1 MRAIF
6 PVQGCTRII
15 GRVRGIGL
23 GGIALRQAQFLHGR
37 QGRIPIH
44 GDASRTPPSGI
55 EAFLRGEAA
64 AGLVLFAAA
73 LLALVIANSPWADG
87 YFHLLHA
94 YAGPLSIQHW
104 VNDGLMA
111 LFFLLVGLE
120 VKREF
125 LVGELSSWG
134 QRLLPGLVAIAGMAV
149 PALIF
154 VLLNLDSPG
163 GLNGWAIPAAT
174 DIAFALGIVALLGS
188 RVPPS
193 IKVMLTAIAVID
205 DLLAILVIALFYT
218 AHIAWL
224 PFACAVG
231 GILILAFLNRLRVR
245 ALWPYLLIGGG
256 VWYAVLLSGVHATL
270 AGVAIALAIP
280 ADALGKAEAPLE
292 KLEHRLQPWVN
303 FLILPIF
310 GFANA
315 GLSFAGIAAADLVA
329 PLPLGI
335 LLGLFL
341 GKQIGIFGA
350 TWALVRLRLAGR
362 PAGAGWTHIW
372 GMAALCGIGFTMSL
386 FIGGLA
392 FTQDPHMIDQVKL
405 CVCAGSLLAGLAGWA
420 ILILARRSAS

>member
-1 MRAIF
+1 
-6 PVQGCTRII
+6 
-15 GRVRGIGL
+15 
-23 GGIALRQAQFLHGR
+23 
-37 QGRIPIH
+37 
-44 GDASRTPPSGI
+44 
-55 EAFLRGEAA
+55 
-64 AGLVLFAAA
+64 VLFAAA
-73 LLALVIANSPWADG
+73 LVALVIANSPWADG
-87 YFHLLHA
+87 YFHILHV

-134 QRLLPGLVAIAGMAV
+134 QRVLPGLVAIAGMAM

-154 VLLNLDSPG
+154 VLLNLDSPA

-224 PFACAVG
+224 SFACAAG
-231 GILILAFLNRLRVR
+231 GILVLALLNRLNVR
-245 ALWPYLLIGGG
+245 ALWPYLLVGGG

-270 AGVAIALAIP
+270 AGVALALAIP
-280 ADALGKAEAPLE
+280 ADAKGKDEAPLE
-292 KLEHRLQPWVN
+292 RLEHRLQPWVN

-341 GKQIGIFGA
+341 GKQVGIFGA
-350 TWALVRLRLAGR
+350 TWMLVRLRLADR
-362 PAGAGWTHIW
+362 PAGAGWAHIS

-392 FTQDPHMIDQVKL
+392 FPEGPHIIDQVKL
-405 CVCAGSLLAGLAGWA
+405 GVFAGSLLAGLAGWA
-420 ILILARRSAS
+420 ILVLARRGPAS